1 MEKNQTKKCYNSFS
15 CILSV
20 LIIVFL
26 IGAVAYD
33 MVVSKPRINHSIDEI
48 KVEVK
53 NLNQKIDNTFY
64 FVDACKT
71 PTATA
76 DTTDMQ

>member
-1 MEKNQTKKCYNSFS
+1 
-15 CILSV
+15 
-20 LIIVFL
+20 
-26 IGAVAYD
+26 

-64 FVDACKT
+64 FVDAQK
-71 PTATA
+71 PRTATT
-76 DTTDMQ
+76 DTANIQ